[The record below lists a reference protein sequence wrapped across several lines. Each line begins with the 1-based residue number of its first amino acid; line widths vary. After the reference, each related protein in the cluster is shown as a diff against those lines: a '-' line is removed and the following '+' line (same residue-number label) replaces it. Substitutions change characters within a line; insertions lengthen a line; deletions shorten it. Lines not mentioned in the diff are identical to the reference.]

1 MSTQYLFGHENDMA
15 MLETIGADHTD
26 LRGFVS
32 VTVRTDV
39 DETTHSCTILEKY
52 RSAEGI
58 DGLCYDWYAITG
70 YYRDTDRTV
79 RTDKNVAALEAA
91 SDRLD
96 AQATYTAMMTDTLME
111 G

>member
-79 RTDKNVAALEAA
+79 RTDKNVAALEEA

>member
-15 MLETIGADHTD
+15 MLETIGAEHTD

-79 RTDKNVAALEAA
+79 RMDKNVAALEAA

>member
-15 MLETIGADHTD
+15 MLKTIGAEHSD
-26 LRGFVS
+26 LRGFFS

-96 AQATYTAMMTDTLME
+96 AQATYTAMMTDTLLE

>member
-1 MSTQYLFGHENDMA
+1 MEGTQYIFGHDGNA
-15 MLETIGADHTD
+15 MILKTVGATHTCD
-26 LRGFVS
+26 ILR
-32 VTVRTDV
+32 
-39 DETTHSCTILEKY
+39 KY
-52 RSAEGI
+52 RSFEGA
-58 DGLCYDWYAITG
+58 DGTCYDVYLIGG

>member
-32 VTVRTDV
+32 VTVRMDV

>member
-1 MSTQYLFGHENDMA
+1 MDTQYIFGHDGNA
-15 MLETIGADHTD
+15 MILETIGDAPSN
-26 LRGFVS
+26 LEGPFS
-32 VTVRTDV
+32 VTVRTSV
-39 DETTHSCTILEKY
+39 DEITHSCNVVRKY
-52 RSAEGI
+52 RSMEGL
-58 DGLCYDWYAITG
+58 DGRHYDWYFIDN
-70 YYRDTDRTV
+70 YFRDTDRTV

>member
-15 MLETIGADHTD
+15 MLETIGAEHTD